1 MSAQAEGSSVL
12 FREIATQRGQRLGFA
27 QLNAEKSLNAL
38 SLDMIRLLD
47 PQLRRWAEDPRIA
60 CVVLHGA
67 GEKAF
72 CAGGDIRSLYRA
84 TKEYSGPLPHPMT
97 SAFFTEEYR
106 LDYLIHRYP
115 KPLLVWGSGI
125 VLGGG
130 LGLMVGA
137 SHRVVT
143 ETSRIAM
150 PEITI
155 GFFPDVG
162 GSWFLRRMPG
172 RTGLF
177 LALTGTQING
187 HDAIVGGL
195 ADHFVHSTNRDALFA
210 RLTDVAWSA
219 DAKANRE
226 VLSALLLEFS
236 EVRSLPPS
244 NLQQHGQLI
253 ESFCR
258 GESVKDIVA
267 RIVNY
272 DGDDAWLKRA
282 AATLAAGSPTS
293 AALSWELQQ
302 RTKTLDLAET
312 FRLEL
317 FVALQC
323 CARPDFSEGVRALL
337 IDKDNKPRW
346 QPRTMDEVTQEWIDE
361 HFAMPAN
368 LSSWAAAAEYSNQ
381 PAPPAGPGTH

>member
-1 MSAQAEGSSVL
+1 MNRSSDISVRAEDSAVL
-12 FREIATQRGQRLGFA
+12 FNEVVTQGGQRLGFA
-27 QLNAEKSLNAL
+27 QLNRQQSLNAL
-38 SLDMIRLLD
+38 SLETFRLLD
-47 PQLRRWAEDPRIA
+47 PQLRRWAEDPQIA

-72 CAGGDIRSLYRA
+72 CAGGDIRSVYHA
-84 TKEYSGPLPHPMT
+84 IKEYSGPVPNPTALAVF
-97 SAFFTEEYR
+97 SEEYR
-106 LDYLIHRYP
+106 LDCFIHRYP

-143 ETSRIAM
+143 ETSRIGM

-162 GSWFLRRMPG
+162 ASWFLPRTPG

-177 LALTGTQING
+177 LALTGAQING
-187 HDAIVGGL
+187 HDAIVAGL
-195 ADHFVHSTNRDALFA
+195 ADHFVRSSDREALFA
-210 RLTDVAWSA
+210 RLTSAHWSA
-219 DAKANRE
+219 DASANRE
-226 VLSALLLEFS
+226 VLSDLLREFS
-236 EVRSLPPS
+236 SAAAGALPVS
-244 NLQQHGQLI
+244 NLRQHDRTI
-253 ESFCR
+253 ESFCS
-258 GESVKDIVA
+258 GESLEDIVS
-267 RIVNY
+267 RITRY

-302 RTKTLDLAET
+302 RAKSLDLADV

-317 FVALQC
+317 IVALQC
-323 CARPDFSEGVRALL
+323 CARQDFSEGVRALL
-337 IDKDNKPRW
+337 IDKDNQPRW
-346 QPRTMDEVTQEWIDE
+346 RPRTLAEITPEWIDQHCAEPAWPGSE
-361 HFAMPAN
+361 HPLAH
-368 LSSWAAAAEYSNQ
+368 L
-381 PAPPAGPGTH
+381 